1 MKIFQTNATVFELV
15 HYAHTPPEF
24 QNKGAPGAMVL
35 YDRKYERP
43 SVITGR
49 CENKSSPTKIH
60 NEKHIER
67 ETCCAL

>member
-1 MKIFQTNATVFELV
+1 
-15 HYAHTPPEF
+15 
-24 QNKGAPGAMVL
+24 MVL

-67 ETCCAL
+67 DILCIVASLIYKEDFSPMMRPLI